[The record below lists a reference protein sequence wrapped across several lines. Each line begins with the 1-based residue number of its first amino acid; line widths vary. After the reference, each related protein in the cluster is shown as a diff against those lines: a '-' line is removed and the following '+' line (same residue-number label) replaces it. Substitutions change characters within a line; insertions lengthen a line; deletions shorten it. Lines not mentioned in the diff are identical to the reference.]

1 MVRYG
6 RLLAGD
12 LNKKSGLGIVKRW
25 VVVSCGD
32 LDSGGGGSVL
42 YTTKV

>member
-12 LNKKSGLGIVKRW
+12 LSEKSGLGIVKRW
-25 VVVSCGD
+25 VVASCDD
-32 LDSGGGGSVL
+32 LDSGGGGSV
-42 YTTKV
+42 